1 MTQHSFSI
9 SHFYQQT
16 HTRFEFLHV
25 PNASKQASNII
36 NLSKNVNNLSFLGAR
51 GDAVLGCDEVASD
64 VLSLLG
70 RWLTTFSKNS
80 LPPPFS
86 STLSRIRF
94 ANTYP

>member
-9 SHFYQQT
+9 SHFSSK

-36 NLSKNVNNLSFLGAR
+36 NLSKNVNLSFLGAR
-51 GDAVLGCDEVASD
+51 GDTVLGCDEVASD

-70 RWLTTFSKNS
+70 RWLTTSQELVAAAIFFHS
-80 LPPPFS
+80 F
-86 STLSRIRF
+86 
-94 ANTYP
+94 